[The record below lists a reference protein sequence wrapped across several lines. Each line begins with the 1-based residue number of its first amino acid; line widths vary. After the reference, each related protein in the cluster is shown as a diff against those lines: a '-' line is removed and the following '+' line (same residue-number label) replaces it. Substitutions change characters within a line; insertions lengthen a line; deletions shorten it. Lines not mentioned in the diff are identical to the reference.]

1 MHSFYVRF
9 FSIRLDSTLRL
20 YHAHTYEHLQDVD
33 IEPYV
38 SKMLGTGKL
47 GFSFARIT
55 ALLVSCNRL
64 WIGTGNGV
72 VISVPLTEALQY
84 NNKSKSQLLY
94 DEPLSIHFDS
104 IMLIIYFEILFT
116 VATNNFIP
124 RCCMANAQLS
134 FHGHRDAVKFFVSVP
149 MQSQSEVQIGQKPH
163 MLVMS
168 GGEGYIDFRLGKH
181 NITIYLFQC

>member
-1 MHSFYVRF
+1 M
-9 FSIRLDSTLRL
+9 DSTLRL

-72 VISVPLTEALQY
+72 VISVPFTEALNQ
-84 NNKSKSQLLY
+84 NNKGKQ
-94 DEPLSIHFDS
+94 I
-104 IMLIIYFEILFT
+104 ILFRIISINGAYCFSSDKQLHT
-116 VATNNFIP
+116 EMLYGECTIIIP
-124 RCCMANAQLS
+124 WS
-134 FHGHRDAVKFFVSVP
+134 S
-149 MQSQSEVQIGQKPH
+149 
-163 MLVMS
+163 
-168 GGEGYIDFRLGKH
+168 
-181 NITIYLFQC
+181 

>member
-1 MHSFYVRF
+1 M
-9 FSIRLDSTLRL
+9 DSTLRL

-84 NNKSKSQLLY
+84 NNKGNLIGS
-94 DEPLSIHFDS
+94 DTNFD
-104 IMLIIYFEILFT
+104 
-116 VATNNFIP
+116 
-124 RCCMANAQLS
+124 
-134 FHGHRDAVKFFVSVP
+134 
-149 MQSQSEVQIGQKPH
+149 
-163 MLVMS
+163 
-168 GGEGYIDFRLGKH
+168 
-181 NITIYLFQC
+181 

>member
-1 MHSFYVRF
+1 MVYNVFHLF
-9 FSIRLDSTLRL
+9 RLDSTLRL

-55 ALLVSCNRL
+55 ALIVSCNRL

-72 VISVPLTEALQY
+72 VISVPL
-84 NNKSKSQLLY
+84 S
-94 DEPLSIHFDS
+94 DS
-104 IMLIIYFEILFT
+104 M
-116 VATNNFIP
+116 NSNSNSFIP
-124 RCCMANAQLS
+124 KCCMANAQLS

-149 MQSQSEVQIGQKPH
+149 SQSPTENLLHLGQSRPL

-168 GGEGYIDFRLGKH
+168 GGEGYIDFRHGE
-181 NITIYLFQC
+181 

>member
-1 MHSFYVRF
+1 MLPYSTSLLTFVP
-9 FSIRLDSTLRL
+9 SRLDSTLRL

-72 VISVPLTEALQY
+72 VISVPLTEALQS
-84 NNKSKSQLLY
+84 NNKSKTNKH
-94 DEPLSIHFDS
+94 LSIVSATTHTNNF
-104 IMLIIYFEILFT
+104 LFFP
-116 VATNNFIP
+116 VSTNNFIP

-149 MQSQSEVQIGQKPH
+149 MQSQSEMQHLGQKPH

-168 GGEGYIDFRLGKH
+168 GGEGYIDFRLGK
-181 NITIYLFQC
+181 N

>member
-1 MHSFYVRF
+1 MLYTCIVYFKNPR
-9 FSIRLDSTLRL
+9 RLDSTLRL

-72 VISVPLTEALQY
+72 VISVPLTEALQS
-84 NNKSKSQLLY
+84 NNKR
-94 DEPLSIHFDS
+94 EIHKN
-104 IMLIIYFEILFT
+104 IILFKI
-116 VATNNFIP
+116 FII
-124 RCCMANAQLS
+124 A
-134 FHGHRDAVKFFVSVP
+134 
-149 MQSQSEVQIGQKPH
+149 
-163 MLVMS
+163 
-168 GGEGYIDFRLGKH
+168 
-181 NITIYLFQC
+181 